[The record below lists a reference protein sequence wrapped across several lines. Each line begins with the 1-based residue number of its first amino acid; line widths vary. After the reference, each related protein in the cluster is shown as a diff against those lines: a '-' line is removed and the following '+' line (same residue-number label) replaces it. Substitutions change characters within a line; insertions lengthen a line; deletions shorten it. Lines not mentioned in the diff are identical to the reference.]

1 MTVTVTADWTE
12 PVALL
17 ATSVYVVVAVGIT
30 VRDPLA
36 FTADPL
42 SMIVVAFELD
52 HWSVELWPL
61 WIDIGIALISAV
73 GIGAFTVTVVV
84 SVTEP
89 AELLATSV

>member
-1 MTVTVTADWTE
+1 
-12 PVALL
+12 
-17 ATSVYVVVAVGIT
+17 VYVVVAVGETI
-30 VRDPLA
+30 RDPLA
-36 FTADPL
+36 LTADPFNVT
-42 SMIVVAFELD
+42 VVAFELD